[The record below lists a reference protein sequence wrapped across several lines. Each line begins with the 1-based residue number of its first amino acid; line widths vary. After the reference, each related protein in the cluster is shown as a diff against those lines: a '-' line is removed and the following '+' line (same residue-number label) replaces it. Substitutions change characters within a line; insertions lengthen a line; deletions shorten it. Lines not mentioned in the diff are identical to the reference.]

1 MSNRNFT
8 ISDINNK
15 SENTGLYKGKIPS
28 QAANK
33 AARKIF
39 EMFPRKKNIEFTLRE
54 TTSDSSKKEYKYTA
68 TKVVLKKPKIIKK
81 GDVEIKITKEY
92 NVSRVF

>member
-15 SENTGLYKGKIPS
+15 TENTGIYKGKSPG

-33 AARKIF
+33 AARQIF
-39 EMFPRKKNIEFTLRE
+39 NMFPKKKNIEFTIRE
-54 TTSDSSKKEYKYTA
+54 TTADSNKKEYKYTA

-92 NVSRVF
+92 NVKRVF

>member
-15 SENTGLYKGKIPS
+15 AENTGLYKGKLPG
-28 QAANK
+28 QAASK

-39 EMFPRKKNIEFTLRE
+39 EMFPRKK
-54 TTSDSSKKEYKYTA
+54 KY
-68 TKVVLKKPKIIKK
+68 
-81 GDVEIKITKEY
+81 
-92 NVSRVF
+92 

>member
-15 SENTGLYKGKIPS
+15 VENTGLYKGKLPG
-28 QAANK
+28 QAASK

-39 EMFPRKKNIEFTLRE
+39 EMFPRKKNIEFTIRE
-54 TTSDSSKKEYKYTA
+54 TTSDSNKKEYKYTA
-68 TKVVLKKPKIIKK
+68 TKSVLKKPKIIKK

-92 NVSRVF
+92 NVKRVF

>member
-15 SENTGLYKGKIPS
+15 AENTGLYKGKLPG
-28 QAANK
+28 QAASK

-39 EMFPRKKNIEFTLRE
+39 EMFPRNTNIQLQKVFSKNL
-54 TTSDSSKKEYKYTA
+54 KL
-68 TKVVLKKPKIIKK
+68 LKK
-81 GDVEIKITKEY
+81 VM
-92 NVSRVF
+92 